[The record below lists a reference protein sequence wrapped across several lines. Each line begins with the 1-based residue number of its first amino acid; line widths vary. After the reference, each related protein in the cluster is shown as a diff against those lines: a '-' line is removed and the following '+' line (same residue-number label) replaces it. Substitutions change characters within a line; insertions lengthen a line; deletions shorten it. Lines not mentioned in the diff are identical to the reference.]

1 MLGKSDVG
9 LLGFTFGAWRMGG
22 RSCGF
27 RPWSLD
33 LVGDWN
39 LPRYFSSSDIIQHL
53 HVGQWAP
60 SSDWDPLWPLSS
72 QASGTR
78 VNVAVSSYTLLF
90 CFVFVLFK
98 YHSENNELL
107 KAS

>member
-1 MLGKSDVG
+1 MAEG
-9 LLGFTFGAWRMGG
+9 LLIP
-22 RSCGF
+22 S
-27 RPWSLD
+27 WSLD

-39 LPRYFSSSDIIQHL
+39 LPRYFSPLDITQHL

-60 SSDWDPLWPLSS
+60 SSDWGPRSS
-72 QASGTR
+72 QAGGTR
-78 VNVAVSSYTLLF
+78 VKVAVSSYTLLF
-90 CFVFVLFK
+90 CFVFVVFK